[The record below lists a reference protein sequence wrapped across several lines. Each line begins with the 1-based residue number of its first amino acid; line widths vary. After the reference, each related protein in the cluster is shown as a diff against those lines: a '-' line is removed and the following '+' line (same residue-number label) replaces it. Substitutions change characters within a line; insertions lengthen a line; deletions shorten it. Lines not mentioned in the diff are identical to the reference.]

1 MNITDF
7 LDIDRMTMSEYEIR
21 LLAYRLKKLDE
32 QEVIHYQA
40 WANQQ
45 VKATKKRGKREVPF
59 FDNFEFFNKEKLEN
73 KILGKDEKVPRFVN
87 S

>member
-1 MNITDF
+1 
-7 LDIDRMTMSEYEIR
+7 MTMSEYEIR

-45 VKATKKRGKREVPF
+45 VKATK
-59 FDNFEFFNKEKLEN
+59 NA
-73 KILGKDEKVPRFVN
+73 VN
-87 S
+87 VKFLSLITLKNSSIKKSLKKKS

>member
-1 MNITDF
+1 
-7 LDIDRMTMSEYEIR
+7 MTMSEYEIR

-45 VKATKKRGKREVPF
+45 VKSTKKRGKYEVPK
-59 FDNFEFFNKEKLEN
+59 FDTFEKFFNKEKLEN

>member
-1 MNITDF
+1 
-7 LDIDRMTMSEYEIR
+7 MSEYEIR

-45 VKATKKRGKREVPF
+45 VKSTKKRGKYEVPK
-59 FDNFEFFNKEKLEN
+59 FDTFEKFFNKEKLEN

>member
-1 MNITDF
+1 VADF
-7 LDIDRMTMSEYEIR
+7 LEIDRMTMSEYEIR
-21 LLAYRLKKLDE
+21 LLAYKLKRLDE

-45 VKATKKRGKREVPF
+45 VQATKKRGKREVPV
-59 FDNFEFFNKEKLEN
+59 FDTFEKFFNKKKMEKE
-73 KILGKDEKVPRFVN
+73 ILGIKDEVPKFIN

>member
-1 MNITDF
+1 M
-7 LDIDRMTMSEYEIR
+7 DIDRMTMSEYEIR

-59 FDNFEFFNKEKLEN
+59 FDNFEKFFNKEKLE
-73 KILGKDEKVPRFVN
+73 KEILGNKEESPRFVN

>member
-1 MNITDF
+1 
-7 LDIDRMTMSEYEIR
+7 MTMSEYEIR

-45 VKATKKRGKREVPF
+45 VKATKKRGKYEVPK
-59 FDNFEFFNKEKLEN
+59 FDTFEKFFNKEKLEN
-73 KILGKDEKVPRFVN
+73 KILGKDEKVLRFVN